1 MTIHIKYFIFYDL
14 QMTYKI
20 DTFIPKLNKM
30 KHLKVIHCVSFFTE
44 KNFSMNIQK
53 YLNYYSDSHIQ
64 GQKSLNRE

>member
-1 MTIHIKYFIFYDL
+1 
-14 QMTYKI
+14 MTYKI

-30 KHLKVIHCVSFFTE
+30 KHLKVIHCVSFFTQ